1 MSRAT
6 NVLETRGLRAG
17 YRGIAVVHDLDLT
30 VAAGEV
36 VALLGANGAGKTTTM
51 ATIAGLVPKLGG
63 EIWLDGR
70 AINHRRPHKMVSRGL
85 GYVAEDRGLFSQL
98 TVGENLRLGL
108 ARGQRRGGSRRARID
123 EVLGVFPALEPLLG
137 RPAGQLSGGEQQML
151 AIARAMLAEPKVL
164 MIDEM
169 SLGLAPLI
177 VQSLLPVVRSAADR
191 GAGVLLVEQH
201 VPMALEVADR
211 VIAISRGRREL
222 EVSAAEVRANRELIE
237 DAYLGRSH
245 QD

>member
-1 MSRAT
+1 MSSA
-6 NVLETRGLRAG
+6 NVLDVKGLNAG
-17 YRGIAVVHDLDLT
+17 YRGIAVVHDLDLSI
-30 VAAGEV
+30 APGEV

-51 ATIAGLVPKLGG
+51 ATVAGLVPKLSG
-63 EIWLDGR
+63 EVWLEGTKVS
-70 AINHRRPHKMVSRGL
+70 HRRPHKMASRGL
-85 GYVAEDRGLFSQL
+85 GYVAEDRGLFSAL
-98 TVGENLRLGL
+98 TVSENLKLGVP
-108 ARGQRRGGSRRARID
+108 RGQRRGATRKRRVD
-123 EVLGVFPALEPLLG
+123 EVLGVFPALEPLG
-137 RPAGQLSGGEQQML
+137 ARPAGQLSGGEQQML

-177 VQSLLPVVRSAADR
+177 VQSLLPVVRSVAER

-222 EVSAAEVRANRELIE
+222 AVSAAEVRANRGLIE
-237 DAYLGRSH
+237 KAYLGEA
-245 QD
+245 DG